1 MPSRIKS
8 DRTHMDKS
16 VLAHCPDLQSIPLNK
31 PQLAAIAGGK
41 VFRPQQ
47 AAYMFENLPVSQAR
61 KEALLSEFVE
71 RSMKTKPIT
80 IPAHQYGTRTTD
92 HLSLVPTATRPTPA
106 TQTEIANAATQTI
119 NSPAGS
125 VTGSV
130 TNLSSA
136 GSHSDDVYFGR
147 HSGGDEFSRR
157 ATLDP
162 NPDDYGYEPDVGED
176 GPNDHDDA
184 SAADTDD
191 EGEGA
196 LIHPSNRH
204 VTHSGLLVP
213 FPFFS
218 PLRITPHPPTGTPK
232 TANSPRARIHPIQ

>member
-47 AAYMFENLPVSQAR
+47 AAYMFQNLPVSQAQ

-125 VTGSV
+125 VT
-130 TNLSSA
+130 NLSSA

-176 GPNDHDDA
+176 GPNENDDA
-184 SAADTDD
+184 SAANTED

-196 LIHPSNRH
+196 LMHPSNIH

-218 PLRITPHPPTGTPK
+218 PLRITPHPPTETPK
-232 TANSPRARIHPIQ
+232 TANSPRRARIQPIQ